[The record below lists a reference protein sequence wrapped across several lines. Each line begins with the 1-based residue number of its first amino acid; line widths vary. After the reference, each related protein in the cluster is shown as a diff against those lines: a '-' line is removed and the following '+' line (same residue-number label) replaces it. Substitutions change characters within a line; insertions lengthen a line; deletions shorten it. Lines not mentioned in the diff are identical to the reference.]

1 MNNPDKQPPSS
12 IELYD
17 VNKLTLVDLLR
28 LVKRFT
34 IGSWIVLIGLIIT
47 LTLSMFWIGWGYRDG
62 SLPTVAYILHEEI
75 NSPIIEKIKR
85 EEMIEFENSYSEFV
99 DWQTLQSIATGIE
112 EYQPDGLE
120 TSIEIAAS
128 LLAQVRSTR
137 GSASFLSGTE
147 EISVVIK
154 KIPDGFRFEWS
165 HESSI
170 VRRIANDAGYNLS
183 DDELRLVNA
192 NLNRFQF
199 AYLDDEMERAVIYR
213 NLDGGFGLVI
223 RDSL

>member
-1 MNNPDKQPPSS
+1 MNDPAKQSPSS

-47 LTLSMFWIGWGYRDG
+47 LTLSIFWIGWGYRDG
-62 SLPTVAYILHEEI
+62 SLPAVVYTIHEEM
-75 NSPIIEKIKR
+75 NSPLTEKIKR
-85 EEMIEFENSYSEFV
+85 EETIEFESTYSEFV
-99 DWQTLQSIATGIE
+99 DWQTLQSIAAGIE
-112 EYQPDGLE
+112 EERPDGLE
-120 TSIEIAAS
+120 TTFEIVTS

-147 EISVVIK
+147 ELSLVIK

-165 HESSI
+165 HKSSI

-192 NLNRFQF
+192 NLNRSQF
-199 AYLDDEMERAVIYR
+199 AYLDDAMERAVIYR

-223 RDSL
+223 RDAP

>member
-1 MNNPDKQPPSS
+1 MHDPDKQSHSS

-17 VNKLTLVDLLR
+17 VNKLTLAGLLR

-47 LTLSMFWIGWGYRDG
+47 FILSIFWIGWGYRDG
-62 SLPTVAYILHEEI
+62 SLPKIAYILHEGT
-75 NSPIIEKIKR
+75 NSSLIEQRKR
-85 EEMIEFENSYSEFV
+85 EERIEFESTYSEFV
-99 DWQTLQSIATGIE
+99 DWQTLHAIASGIE
-112 EYQPDGLE
+112 EDRPDGLE
-120 TSIEIAAS
+120 TPFEIATS

-147 EISVVIK
+147 EISVAIK
-154 KIPDGFRFEWS
+154 RTSDGFSFEWN

-170 VRRIANDAGYNLS
+170 VRRIANDAGYDLS

-192 NLNRFQF
+192 NLNRSQF
-199 AYLDDEMERAVIYR
+199 AYLDDAMEHAVIYR
-213 NLDGGFGLVI
+213 DLDGSFGLVI
-223 RDSL
+223 RDVP